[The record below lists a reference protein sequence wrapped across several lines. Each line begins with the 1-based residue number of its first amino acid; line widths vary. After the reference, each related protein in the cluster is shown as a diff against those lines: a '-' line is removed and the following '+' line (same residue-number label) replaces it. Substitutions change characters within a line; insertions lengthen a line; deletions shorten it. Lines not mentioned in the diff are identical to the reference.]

1 MKGSLQVPVQ
11 LHTQGVCGGVHA
23 CVCGVSKSPLGSHA
37 CREMGV
43 GTEASRHEAMYII
56 IQITVR
62 FILKLHWCLLSEIVS
77 YTIICCNKWTL
88 INAKLQWNYI
98 LYPHE
103 Y

>member
-1 MKGSLQVPVQ
+1 MCAHLYDACESPPGS
-11 LHTQGVCGGVHA
+11 HVCG
-23 CVCGVSKSPLGSHA
+23 
-37 CREMGV
+37 REGV
-43 GTEASRHEAMYII
+43 GAEARGHEAMHII

-77 YTIICCNKWTL
+77 YTIICGNKWTL